1 MLHERLYDAV
11 TCLSTLLIL
20 VRYGGADSPP
30 SAAAVALAVDV
41 GARELVR
48 RAQMYG

>member
-1 MLHERLYDAV
+1 VLHERIYDAV

-30 SAAAVALAVDV
+30 SAAAVALAVDA
-41 GARELVR
+41 GTRELVR
-48 RAQMYG
+48 RPQMYG